1 MEPFLKQVAVKY
13 LTGPEISSYCFI
25 FPNRRSSAFFRK
37 YLAESASFPFVA
49 PKMVTIN
56 ELFCRGADVEPMDR
70 VNQLLVLYDCY
81 KELNPNPEPLDEFFF
96 WGDVILSDFNDVDKW
111 LADPKQLYANVSDLK
126 EIQDSYSYLTDN
138 QREAIA
144 EFLSHFS
151 GRNGKLS
158 ADIFGESPVK
168 GRFWE
173 IWRILHPLYVS
184 FREALSARGAA
195 YEGMIYRALADKVS
209 EGSVKDVLGRMFPR
223 TEKFIFVGLN
233 ALNECEK
240 VLLRKMRDAGI
251 AEFCWDYSGPMITDS
266 CNRSSFFM
274 SRNVE
279 EFPQAGQWDG
289 DALGTP
295 RFRVVSVPSSVGQA
309 KCLPEIFKEIASS
322 QTGGDLSKV
331 GRLEDDGADCAVVL
345 PDEALLMPVL
355 NTIPPEIG
363 DINVTMGY
371 PMSSGALYS
380 LVSDLISLQ
389 IHSVSRGGRTMFYH
403 RQVWSV
409 FSNGIFRRAAAKEVE
424 DVVVQVKKNAKYY
437 VPEDDL
443 RGSALT
449 ELLFRRVVDDPKSD
463 SPLQIRNL
471 EKYLLEIISYVATAM
486 KDDGGMALELEF
498 AKECYRSVNMLLR
511 IDLPVR
517 PQTYAGLLDSLLGGV
532 SVPFSGEPL
541 KGLQIMGPLETR
553 ALDFRNVV
561 ILSSNEGMFPKRN
574 VSSSFIPPELRK
586 GFGLPTYEFQD
597 AVWAYYF
604 YRLVTRA
611 ENVWMLYDSRTEGM
625 KQGEESRYIKQLQY
639 HFNIPLERYVATSA
653 VSVSSVPAEI
663 PKTEEDMEAI
673 RKIWYSATA
682 VQNYLACPAKFYYSS
697 VKMLKTQEEV
707 AGSIDNAMFG
717 NVYHDTM
724 YCLYCGEEAMAA
736 REPVDKR
743 FSKYVPMRRI
753 AKDYLQGWRRRE
765 KEIKEKVDSFI
776 CLELNS
782 FEVSGRDL
790 VVSDVIVRYVLKTID
805 RDIEQMG
812 QRDSFELYGLE
823 LELTGELEGH
833 RFIGYI
839 DRLDGLSSCG
849 DAVRVV
855 DYKTGKVSD
864 RESGEINGQNAAKTV
879 DALFNGNS
887 QSRPKILLQF
897 FIYDFLVRQNRDLTG
912 KRLQNCVYSVSDM
925 FKDIP
930 RTNDV
935 CDVFCGMVEERLL
948 ELLAEIDSPE
958 KPFSRTDDL
967 RVCEYCDFR
976 MICGR

>member
-1 MEPFLKQVAVKY
+1 MEPFLKQVAGKY

-37 YLAESASFPFVA
+37 YLAEAATFPFVA
-49 PKMVTIN
+49 PGMMTIN
-56 ELFCRGADVEPMDR
+56 ELFCRGAEVEPMDR
-70 VNQLLVLYDCY
+70 VNQLLVLYECY
-81 KELNPNPEPLDEFFF
+81 KALNPKAEPLDEFIF

-111 LADPKQLYANVSDLK
+111 LADPQQLYTNVSDFK
-126 EIQDSYSYLTDN
+126 EIQDSYSYLTEN
-138 QREAIA
+138 QRKAIE
-144 EFLSHFS
+144 EFLGHFNSRS
-151 GRNGKLS
+151 GRATADLS
-158 ADIFGESPVK
+158 GDSPVK
-168 GRFWE
+168 ERFWE
-173 IWRILHPLYVS
+173 IWRILYPLYLS
-184 FREALSARGAA
+184 FREALSARGSA

-209 EGSVKDVLGRMFPR
+209 KGSVKDVLGGMFPH

-240 VLLRKMRDAGI
+240 VLLRKMRDASI
-251 AEFCWDYSGPMITDS
+251 AEFCWDYSGPMISDAS
-266 CNRSSFFM
+266 NRSSLFM
-274 SRNVE
+274 SRNVR
-279 EFPQAGQWDG
+279 EFPQAGKWDVDG
-289 DALGTP
+289 LGTP

-309 KCLPEIFKEIASS
+309 KCLPEIFNEIAAS

-331 GRLEDDGADCAVVL
+331 GRLEGEGADCAVVL
-345 PDEALLMPVL
+345 PDETLLMPVL
-355 NTIPPEIG
+355 NTIPPQIA

-371 PMSSGALYS
+371 PMTSGSLYA

-389 IHSVSRGGRTMFYH
+389 IHSVSRGGRTLFYH

-409 FSNGIFRRAAAKEVE
+409 FSNGIFRRTATREAE
-424 DVVVQVKKNAKYY
+424 DVVAQVKQSAKYY

-443 RGSALT
+443 RASALT
-449 ELLFRRVVDDPKSD
+449 GLLFRRVVDDPKSD
-463 SPLQIRNL
+463 SPQQIRSL
-471 EKYLLEIISYVATAM
+471 EKYLLEVISFVASQM

-498 AKECYRSVNMLLR
+498 AKECYRSVNQLLR
-511 IDLPVR
+511 VELPVR
-517 PQTYAGLLDSLLGGV
+517 PQTYAGLLDSLLCGV
-532 SVPFSGEPL
+532 SVPFRGEPL

-639 HFNIPLERYVATSA
+639 HFNLPLERSVASSG
-653 VSVSSVPAEI
+653 VSVSAVPSEI
-663 PKTEEDMEAI
+663 AKTEEDLEAI

-682 VQNYLACPAKFYYSS
+682 VQNYLACPVKFYYSS
-697 VKMLKTQEEV
+697 VKKLKMQEEV
-707 AGSIDNAMFG
+707 AGSLDNAMFG

-724 YCLYCGEEAMAA
+724 YCLYCGEEAMAS

-743 FSKYVPMRRI
+743 FSKYVPMRRVT
-753 AKDYLQGWRRRE
+753 KDYLKGWRSRE
-765 KEIKEKVDSFI
+765 KDIKDRVDSFI

-812 QRDSFELYGLE
+812 REDSFELLGLE
-823 LELTGELEGH
+823 LKLTGELDGH

-839 DRLDGLSSCG
+839 DRLDGLSPER

-864 RESGEINGQNAAKTV
+864 VESGEINDLNAEKTV
-879 DALFNGNS
+879 EALFGGNS
-887 QSRPKILLQF
+887 STRPKIVLQF
-897 FIYDFLVRQNRDLTG
+897 FIYDLLVRQNTDLSG
-912 KRLQNCVYSVSDM
+912 KRLQNCVYSVSDL

-935 CDVFCGMVEERLL
+935 CDSFCEMVTGRLK
-948 ELLAEIDSPE
+948 ELLAEIDSPDV
-958 KPFSRTDDL
+958 PFRRTDDL
-967 RVCEYCDFR
+967 KVCEYCDFR